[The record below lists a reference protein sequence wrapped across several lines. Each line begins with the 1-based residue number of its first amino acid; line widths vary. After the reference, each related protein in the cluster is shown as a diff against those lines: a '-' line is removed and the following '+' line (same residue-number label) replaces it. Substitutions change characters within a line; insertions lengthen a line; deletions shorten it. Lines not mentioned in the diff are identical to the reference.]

1 VQEFKIPELGEN
13 VEQGDVTRVL
23 VKVGDTISREQP
35 VVELETDKA
44 TIEVPSS
51 VAGVVKDIK
60 VKAGDTVKV
69 GAVILTVDENGAG
82 GAKAEAPAPAEQK
95 QEQKVLSM
103 PRRETPQPAAVQ
115 PPPVAVAP
123 KPPSPAA
130 QATAR
135 QGPAEP
141 AKADA
146 PKPQEPAAKPAESR
160 PSAGPAAPASPSV
173 RRLAREIG
181 VDINEVH
188 GSGPGGRISDEDVK
202 EHARRILSSVGS
214 ALARPAGAPAPV
226 PLPDFEKWGS
236 VERQPMTNIRRKTAE
251 HLSHAWNT
259 IPHVT
264 QFDKADITP
273 MEELRSKFRKQVEQ
287 AGGNLTVTAVLVKV
301 LAAAVKQF
309 PQFNSSLDVEN
320 NAIVNKKYINVGVAV
335 DTEFGLLVPVIR
347 NADQKNITQIAVEL
361 HQLSEK
367 ARAKKLTLE
376 EMSGGGISISN
387 LGGIGGTYF
396 TPIVNW
402 PEVAILGVSR
412 GIIEPVWR
420 DASTDSGQVGKF
432 EPRQL
437 LPLSLSYDHRVIDG
451 ADAMRFL
458 RWVVQAIEQ
467 PFLLSLLG

>member
-1 VQEFKIPELGEN
+1 M
-13 VEQGDVTRVL
+13 TRVL
-23 VKVGDTISREQP
+23 VQVGDTISRDQP
-35 VVELETDKA
+35 VLELETDKA

-51 VAGVVKDIK
+51 VSGLVKEIR
-60 VKAGDTVKV
+60 VKTGDKVKV
-69 GAVILTVDENGAG
+69 GAVILVTDDNGAS
-82 GAKAEAPAPAEQK
+82 APKARAAAPAPEAE
-95 QEQKVLSM
+95 
-103 PRRETPQPAAVQ
+103 
-115 PPPVAVAP
+115 
-123 KPPSPAA
+123 
-130 QATAR
+130 
-135 QGPAEP
+135 
-141 AKADA
+141 
-146 PKPQEPAAKPAESR
+146 AAKPAEPAPKPEPAAAPDKPEKVVSMPR
-160 PSAGPAAPASPSV
+160 PAVTPAAPRQAQPEAPAAAKAAADTGAKGPVAPAAPSV

-181 VDINEVH
+181 VDINEIQ
-188 GSGPGGRISDEDVK
+188 GTGPNGRISEEDVK
-202 EHARRILSSVGS
+202 EHARRILSSVPSG
-214 ALARPAGAPAPV
+214 LGARPAGAPAGGAVV
-226 PLPDFEKWGS
+226 PLPDFAKWGEI
-236 VERQPMTNIRRKTAE
+236 ERRPMTNIRRKTAE

-273 MEELRSKFRKQVEQ
+273 MEELRAKFRKQVEQ

-309 PQFNSSLDVEN
+309 PQFNASIDTGSGE
-320 NAIVNKKYINVGVAV
+320 IVYKKYVSVGVAV

-347 NADQKNITQIAVEL
+347 NVDQKNIQQIAVEMN
-361 HQLSEK
+361 QLSEK
-367 ARAKKLTLE
+367 ARARKLTLD

-420 DASTDSGQVGKF
+420 PTANAAGGAPAGSF
-432 EPRQL
+432 EPRQM

-451 ADAMRFL
+451 ADAIRFL

>member
-1 VQEFKIPELGEN
+1 MQEFKVPELGEN
-13 VEQGDVTRVL
+13 VAQGDVTRVL
-23 VKVGDTISREQP
+23 VKVGDTIAKEQP

-51 VAGVVKDIK
+51 VAGTVKEIK
-60 VKAGDTVKV
+60 VKAGDKVKV
-69 GAVILTVDENGAG
+69 GAVILTVDDNGAG
-82 GAKAEAPAPAEQK
+82 APAPARQEPKK
-95 QEQKVLSM
+95 QEATQEEKTPEKVVSM
-103 PRRETPQPAAVQ
+103 PKREPAPAPAPE
-115 PPPVAVAP
+115 PPP
-123 KPPSPAA
+123 PAQPV
-130 QATAR
+130 QAKAR
-135 QGPAEP
+135 PAE
-141 AKADA
+141 
-146 PKPQEPAAKPAESR
+146 
-160 PSAGPAAPASPSV
+160 GPAAPASPSV

-181 VDINEVH
+181 VDINEVQ

-202 EHARRILSSVGS
+202 EQARRILSSVPS
-214 ALARPAGAPAPV
+214 TALGAGGGAARPAGAPAATV
-226 PLPDFEKWGS
+226 PLPDFSKWGS
-236 VERQPMTNIRRKTAE
+236 VDRQPMTNIRRKTAE

-264 QFDKADITP
+264 QCDKADITP
-273 MEELRSKFRKQVEQ
+273 MEELRTKFRKQVEE

-309 PQFNSSLDVEN
+309 PQFNASLDEAN
-320 NAIVNKKYINVGVAV
+320 AAIVYKKYVNVGVAV

-347 NADQKNITQIAVEL
+347 NADQKNITQIAIEL

-367 ARAKKLTLE
+367 ARSKKLTLE

-420 DASTDSGQVGKF
+420 DGKF